1 MRQRFGLLSGWIVAA
16 VVVGVGL
23 AGPNEIRTRRVVIE
37 DGNGTG
43 RMVLAVEK
51 GKPVLSLLDAQGR
64 GRVQIGL
71 NGPHDEGYCSLYKHR
86 DMKERREL
94 P

>member
-1 MRQRFGLLSGWIVAA
+1 
-16 VVVGVGL
+16 
-23 AGPNEIRTRRVVIE
+23 
-37 DGNGTG
+37 
-43 RMVLAVEK
+43 MVLAVEK